1 MFEQDRVIVRLQQ
14 RVLRE
19 KSIVACYLA
28 GSFGRGKAD
37 SYSDL
42 DVVLVFTDQ
51 ASRDQAYE
59 ERREFIQSVLPYVP
73 AKSFDANH
81 IMPNFHIALYS
92 NGAKVDY
99 QFEIMSNLDYFA
111 GDENIRLLKDEIGWA
126 DHAQSIQTVPQKVIE
141 KPLVSSIM
149 LTDLDNR
156 FWVMYMDVYRLLLR
170 GDFDKS
176 YPIYLELLHFTV
188 PQMIGLLPVS
198 SQARKNLIH
207 AFFSQDAQ
215 NTLKHLR
222 ELLPAYQTARSEI
235 INLHD
240 LSFIKNIN
248 FEREITTLIQKT

>member
-1 MFEQDRVIVRLQQ
+1 MFEQHRVIVRLQQ

-19 KSIVACYLA
+19 KSIVVCYLA
-28 GSFGRGKAD
+28 GSYGRGKAD

-42 DVVLVFTDQ
+42 DVVLVFSDQ

-59 ERREFIQSVLPYVP
+59 GRRKFIQSVLPYVP

-99 QFEIMSNLDYFA
+99 QFEILSHLDIVA

-126 DHAQSIQTVPQKVIE
+126 DHAESIKTIPQKGMEQPV
-141 KPLVSSIM
+141 VSSIS

-170 GDFDKS
+170 GDYDKS
-176 YPIYLELLHFTV
+176 FPIYLELLHFTV
-188 PQMIGLLPVS
+188 PQMIRLLPVS
-198 SQARKNLIH
+198 SPARRNLVN
-207 AFFSQDAQ
+207 AFFSQDTQ
-215 NTLKHLR
+215 ITLKHLR
-222 ELLPAYQTARSEI
+222 ELLPAYQAARSEI

-240 LSFIKNIN
+240 LSFTKNIN

>member
-1 MFEQDRVIVRLQQ
+1 
-14 RVLRE
+14 
-19 KSIVACYLA
+19 
-28 GSFGRGKAD
+28 
-37 SYSDL
+37 
-42 DVVLVFTDQ
+42 
-51 ASRDQAYE
+51 
-59 ERREFIQSVLPYVP
+59 
-73 AKSFDANH
+73 
-81 IMPNFHIALYS
+81 MPNFHIALYS